1 MLDIIAL
8 LKQYKG
14 DITTEG
20 DKVSLSNVNT
30 LLSWGK
36 PKAVYCKFEVTKK
49 PDEYVIHAYEKT
61 YAIIGGL
68 MCGYPDKEDA
78 IGQCI
83 RTLDQY
89 CFEKKTDEQ
98 TTLF

>member
-36 PKAVYCKFEVTKK
+36 PKAVYCLVEVKKK
-49 PDEYVIHAYEKT
+49 PNKYIVHAYEKT
-61 YAIIGGL
+61 YEILGEVMGGYITKKEAIDECL
-68 MCGYPDKEDA
+68 RC
-78 IGQCI
+78 
-83 RTLDQY
+83 LDRY
-89 CFEKKTDEQ
+89 RFEMKTDEQ